1 MKKKSIISRVLLIF
15 TIIALMSGFS
25 LAKKNSD
32 LFDDIVKRTNS
43 NIVECGITAEFTTD
57 ENREDICNYILKKL
71 DFYDGW
77 NTNVLKSQEAY
88 CVEFGKNSVNGYIE
102 IMHYENHSIV
112 TINIVK
118 KDSKN
123 SLEEL
128 KNKLQQCLSDKN
140 VTVKYFMYL
149 KSKMP
154 NDNIKLT
161 NEEILKLLKQ
171 YGVININ
178 TISLQNGYSTTAYT
192 RKYDSIESNG
202 EKIDFNYA
210 VCKYSSGS
218 YIIIGTPELII
229 TY

>member
-1 MKKKSIISRVLLIF
+1 MKKKSIVSRVLLIF

-25 LAKKNSD
+25 LANKNSD

-88 CVEFGKNSVNGYIE
+88 CVEFGKNNVNGYIE
-102 IMHYENHSIV
+102 IMYYENHSIV

-128 KNKLQQCLSDKN
+128 KSKLQQSLSDKN
-140 VTVKYFMYL
+140 VNVKYFMYL

-154 NDNIKLT
+154 NDNIKFA

-202 EKIDFNYA
+202 EKVDFNYA